1 MGMVGGAGEPVA
13 PRRRKRDAREM
24 SSLEASITVHPCP
37 LCGSSLAKVLRH
49 QKQSASGSEMSP
61 EDFMEEHI
69 QLCFLHGDWFPR
81 SEASGSSSDHETAE
95 ADFVGHQGEPGDS
108 EGHTGTGGQRW
119 GEEDAGDAST
129 GLKEKWQVLAEYLA
143 KKNGKRL
150 AEEGE
155 EEAMPDQL
163 PEGWTLRDHLNAPIT
178 PITEFQERLR
188 VAESE
193 EERFSI
199 QESIVKSL
207 HDMQQEFLA
216 IDDVVKCLEAEA
228 KTAKPGTSGGDRKRR
243 KVQTRNP
250 LGPVDPV
257 TFEDKKE
264 ADLYGFTYNPSPSH
278 YGNQVRRKRRVGR
291 PATRGHRQSG
301 PTIPDELPLHP
312 GYEYIPPGGNPQPKT
327 TRSRKQAIEK
337 KAGEASMGQSG
348 APSVPPPNRD
358 PRTLRAARRDPKNTA
373 PAPPSADNSGQA
385 LANPRSTQTH
395 DIEKAEEEAFVEVPG
410 ARSTLIRIPK
420 SQRVMRKG
428 SKNAAPAP
436 APAPPPTAKS
446 VKTLAAL
453 HLTQGPSISQ
463 SLLESAVLSKV
474 YASEPADKELPRE
487 LFSAKFSGAHIQTF
501 REIVSLDPNTAP
513 ALGATSSAHQGTPIA
528 RRLRSKR
535 TKSGFRNVKQS
546 TKVPAGSAGISSA
559 QASEP
564 KISNEIV
571 KRASVG
577 EHDLNQ
583 AAIQASHGAGAYFD
597 YTPLPM
603 PSGLSPAVSVPKAVA
618 GPNPA
623 QPKPPAPGR
632 TYKTPYSVTIT
643 ETPKVIREEEFRAAQ
658 NADLGKRR
666 RTKPALAY
674 EAAPPPPPKKRKR
687 PAEGDLKGEEGNS
700 VEAGA
705 GEPKGRNLA
714 GDTSNKR
721 RR

>member
-1 MGMVGGAGEPVA
+1 MGMAGGAGEAVA

-24 SSLEASITVHPCP
+24 SGLEARTVHTCP

-61 EDFMEEHI
+61 EDFMEAHI
-69 QLCFLHGDWFPR
+69 QLCFLYGDWFPR
-81 SEASGSSSDHETAE
+81 SEASGSSSDHETAG

-108 EGHTGTGGQRW
+108 ERHTGTGGQQW
-119 GEEDAGDAST
+119 GEEDAGDART
-129 GLKEKWQVLAEYLA
+129 GLQEKWQVLAEYLA
-143 KKNGKRL
+143 KRNGKKS

-178 PITEFQERLR
+178 PIAEFQERLR
-188 VAESE
+188 AAQSE

-228 KTAKPGTSGGDRKRR
+228 KTAEPGTSGGGRKRR
-243 KVQTRNP
+243 KVQARNL
-250 LGPVDPV
+250 LGPEDPV

-278 YGNQVRRKRRVGR
+278 YGNQVPRKRRVGR
-291 PATRGHRQSG
+291 PATRGRGQSG
-301 PTIPDELPLHP
+301 PPIPDELPLYP

-337 KAGEASMGQSG
+337 KAGETSMGPSG
-348 APSVPPPNRD
+348 APSVPPPHRA
-358 PRTLRAARRDPKNTA
+358 PRTQRAARRDPKNIA
-373 PAPPSADNSGQA
+373 PAPPSTDNSGQA
-385 LANPRSTQTH
+385 LANPKSTQTQQ
-395 DIEKAEEEAFVEVPG
+395 IEKAEAEAFVEVPG
-410 ARSTLIRIPK
+410 ARSAPIRIPT

-436 APAPPPTAKS
+436 APPPTAKS
-446 VKTLAAL
+446 GKTLAAL
-453 HLTQGPSISQ
+453 YLTEGPSISQ
-463 SLLESAVLSKV
+463 SLHESAVLSKV
-474 YASEPADKELPRE
+474 YASEPADKTLPRE
-487 LFSAKFSGAHIQTF
+487 LFHAKFSGAHIQMF
-501 REIVSLDPNTAP
+501 REIVLQDPNSAP
-513 ALGATSSAHQGTPIA
+513 ALGATSSAHPGTPIA
-528 RRLRSKR
+528 RRLRSKL
-535 TKSGFRNVKQS
+535 TKSALRNVKQN

-564 KISNEIV
+564 KIFNEMV

-577 EHDLNQ
+577 EHDLHQ
-583 AAIQASHGAGAYFD
+583 GAFQASHGAGAYFN
-597 YTPLPM
+597 YTPLPI
-603 PSGLSPAVSVPKAVA
+603 PSGLSPAIPVPTAVA
-618 GPNPA
+618 GPYPA
-623 QPKPPAPGR
+623 QPKPPAQGQ
-632 TYKTPYSVTIT
+632 TYKTPYSVTVT
-643 ETPKVIREEEFRAAQ
+643 ETPKVTREEEFRAAQ

-666 RTKPALAY
+666 RTKPASAY
-674 EAAPPPPPKKRKR
+674 EAAPPAPPKKRKR
-687 PAEGDLKGEEGNS
+687 QAEVDLKGGEGNS

-705 GEPKGRNLA
+705 GESKGENSA